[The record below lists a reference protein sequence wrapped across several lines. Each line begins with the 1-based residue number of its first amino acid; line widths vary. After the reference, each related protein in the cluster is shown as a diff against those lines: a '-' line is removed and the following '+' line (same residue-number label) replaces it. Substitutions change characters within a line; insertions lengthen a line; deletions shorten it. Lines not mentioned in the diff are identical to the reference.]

1 MAISATLK
9 HGWMRFAHSLGQIQT
24 AILLFLIY
32 VIVIGP
38 LSFILR
44 VFGRQDLLEV
54 RRSKAPSFAHPK
66 TQVPTDAAR
75 CERQF

>member
-1 MAISATLK
+1 VAIFATLK
-9 HGWMRFAHSLGQIQT
+9 HGWMRFAHYLGQIQT

-32 VIVIGP
+32 VLVIGP
-38 LSFILR
+38 LSVVLR
-44 VFGRQDLLEV
+44 VLGRQDLLEM
-54 RRSKAPSFAHPK
+54 RRSKSASFAHSK